1 MAALYLKY
9 STTTI
14 CEDKIPMSKNLM
26 VRFFSKP
33 LLGALA
39 LIVTIT
45 SVPLQAQEEP
55 SFDRLAENLR
65 PRIASGNTSR
75 FTLADRMERY
85 GVPGVAIAV
94 LKDGKILHAGG
105 FGVLQAGGQ
114 DPVNADTLFSVGSV
128 SKVATATLLLKMQ
141 AEGLI
146 DVDTDIRQYLQTWQ
160 LPESDTPITLRM
172 ILSHTAGFNI
182 HGFGDFLPGA
192 DLPSVY
198 DTLNGTGPATHG
210 RVRFVDE
217 PGTRYRY
224 SGGGYTIAQL
234 VASDVSGENF
244 PALADEKLFTPLGMN
259 RSSFVNPLPES
270 LGNIAK
276 AHNRRGQ
283 PQALP
288 RGYEAMP
295 EMGASGLWTSAN
307 ELGTMVAALIESYRS
322 NDGFLPQPIAAD
334 MMTKVSP
341 SEHGIGPRLEGSGV
355 VRMFHHGGANNSYR
369 AWIEGHLVTGNG
381 LVVLTNGTDGDDL
394 FVEIRN
400 AAADVYGW
408 NLNGAVSLAPVPTQ
422 KTMLASFAG
431 KYQPHGNYPMT
442 HREQMVGW
450 IYDRALNVSY
460 EAGKLYA
467 NVEGSKRQYELL
479 PSAPNRFV
487 VSGFGQRVGV
497 AELVFHRDTAASTN
511 ALTFQLPGAQSFYQ
525 RLPEATASR

>member
-1 MAALYLKY
+1 M
-9 STTTI
+9 TI
-14 CEDKIPMSKNLM
+14 S
-26 VRFFSKP
+26 RFSVVLSFPKL
-33 LLGALA
+33 LLGFLSLLIAFVQVPVLA
-39 LIVTIT
+39 QDEP
-45 SVPLQAQEEP
+45 SLQA
-55 SFDRLAENLR
+55 LAENLR
-65 PRIASGNTSR
+65 PRVASGSTPR
-75 FTLADRMERY
+75 YTLADRMERY

-114 DPVNADTLFSVGSV
+114 QPVNADTLFSVGSV

-146 DVDTDIRQYLQTWQ
+146 DVDTDIRQYLKTWQ

-182 HGFGDFLPGA
+182 HGFGDFQPGA
-192 DLPSVY
+192 ELPTVY

-210 RVRFVDE
+210 RVRFVDA
-217 PGTRYRY
+217 PGMRYRY

-234 VASDVSGENF
+234 VATDVSGESF
-244 PALADEKLFTPLGMN
+244 PELADEKLFTPLGME
-259 RSSFVNPLPES
+259 RSSFINPLPES

-276 AHNRRGQ
+276 AHDRRGR

-322 NDGFLPQPIAAD
+322 VGGFLPQPVAAD

-394 FVEIRN
+394 YVEIRN

-408 NLNGAVSLAPVPTQ
+408 NLNEAVSLAPVPTQ
-422 KTMLASFAG
+422 ATMLASFAG
-431 KYQPHGNYPMT
+431 KYQPHGNYPLT

-450 IYDRALNVSY
+450 IYDRALNVSHN
-460 EAGKLYA
+460 EGKLYA
-467 NVEGSKRQYELL
+467 NIEGSDRQYELL

-487 VSGFGQRVGV
+487 VSGFNQRVGV
-497 AELVFHRDTAASTN
+497 AELVFHRDTSTETG
-511 ALTFQLPGAQSFYQ
+511 ALTFQLPGAQSLYQ
-525 RLPEATASR
+525 RLPAD